1 MPGLETDLGAPV
13 PARAVE
19 AYTVVSRPRGAGG
32 FGALR
37 WIVAT
42 VRRRVGAPPVK
53 RFKFRIAGG
62 AALLVVGL
70 VFAVGHGAAGFAV
83 LAVALV
89 AVGVVAFRVL

>member
-1 MPGLETDLGAPV
+1 M
-13 PARAVE
+13 
-19 AYTVVSRPRGAGG
+19 
-32 FGALR
+32 
-37 WIVAT
+37 
-42 VRRRVGAPPVK
+42 K